1 MTEQHPLTDEMC
13 KKISRFGARS
23 YLSMTQFSLDER
35 ARMMELDVYYDMRA
49 AYDKGREDRLDEVI
63 EWLRA
68 TRYYGR
74 VADLADQL
82 EEAMRPQQQQEDNW

>member
-49 AYDKGREDRLDEVI
+49 A
-63 EWLRA
+63 
-68 TRYYGR
+68 
-74 VADLADQL
+74 ADWQL
-82 EEAMRPQQQQEDNW
+82 EQCIDWLEDTDCDDPQETAQRLRKAMRPTQEGNND